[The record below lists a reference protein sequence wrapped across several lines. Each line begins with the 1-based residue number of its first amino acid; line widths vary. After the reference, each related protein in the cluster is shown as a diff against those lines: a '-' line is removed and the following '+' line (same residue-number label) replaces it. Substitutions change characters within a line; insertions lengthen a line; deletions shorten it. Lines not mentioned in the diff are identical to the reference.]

1 MFYCSKHGYESYSG
15 CDRCA
20 VDQFKE
26 SIKEE
31 MHPEQYVI
39 NGYTYVRQEEAVG
52 YSKKE
57 FEDLIKKA
65 AHRYTDGTRN
75 SVSLFQ
81 MGADYAVMLLNKK
94 ELANE

>member
-15 CDRCA
+15 CEPCS
-20 VDQFKE
+20 VEQFKE
-26 SIKEE
+26 SIKDE
-31 MHPEQYVI
+31 MHPDSYII
-39 NGYTYVRQEEAVG
+39 NGHTYVRKEGSAD

-57 FEDLIKKA
+57 FDDLIKKA

-81 MGADYAVMLLNKK
+81 MGADYAIMLMNKK
-94 ELANE
+94 ELSNE